1 MSFPGGSV
9 VKTIHLP
16 MHEEEMATHSN
27 VLAGIIPWAEE
38 PCGIA
43 IVHEVAESDTT
54 EATEHA
60 HRELQCPLSWGALK
74 QS

>member
-1 MSFPGGSV
+1 MQ
-9 VKTIHLP
+9 
-16 MHEEEMATHSN
+16 EEEMATHSN

-43 IVHEVAESDTT
+43 VVHEVTESDTT
-54 EATEHA
+54 EVTEHA
-60 HRELQCPLSWGALK
+60 HGEELQCPLSWDALK